1 MELQNRTKEQLIE
14 TGESHPLLS
23 DIIDFLPDP
32 TFVIDIKG
40 QVLAWNR
47 AIEKMTGVRS
57 EEVLGKGDYE
67 YALPFYGSRRPLLI
81 DLVFESDEVV
91 EKKYH
96 YVRREQNVL
105 LAEADLTLPCGKHVF
120 LWGKAS
126 PIYAPGGEIIAAIE
140 SIRDITDHKL
150 AERSLRQA
158 EEKYRNIFE
167 NAVEGIYQTTPEG
180 RYLTVN
186 PAFAAMLGYE
196 SPEELIASITDIG
209 KQVYVDPHQRLE
221 IKRLLAEKET
231 VRDFHARLYR
241 KDRSIVW
248 VSINAS
254 VARDESGNILSFQGT
269 MMDVSERKLM
279 DDALHQSEKRF
290 TIAFHESPT
299 PTIISSLGDG
309 RYVDVNERFLQM
321 LGYGRDEV
329 IGLTALELGVWVD
342 PETRV
347 QIVNKLRRNGVVR
360 EEPLRLRAKGGE
372 IRDVQ
377 ASARILRVQDED
389 LILSLFQDVTERKLS
404 ERALRESEQRF
415 RMLTEKAPLG
425 ISLIGSDMDFQYVN
439 PMFTMLFGYTVSE
452 LPNKKAWFE
461 KAYPDPTY
469 RAELMTLWNR
479 DFIDHPEVGRVA
491 ERVTTVRCKNG
502 DEKQIIIRAVFM
514 DDGRY
519 LLTYQNITEQMN
531 LQARIQQAQKL
542 EAIGALS
549 SGIAHDFNNILAP
562 IIGYTE
568 LALGN
573 TDRCSRLSDNL
584 EKVLVAGYR
593 AQDLVKK
600 ILSFSRKSE
609 KAESPVRLADIINEI
624 AGLLRASLPATI
636 QIRTDIPQDVHE
648 SVVIADPTEM
658 HQVIMNLCTNAFHA
672 MQEQGGL
679 LKLKIENVMLGSEC
693 IEVGK
698 DMGPGLYVKLS
709 VSDTGHGMDEKTIER
724 IYDPYFTTKRA
735 GEGTGLGLAVVYG
748 IVNAC
753 KGAIRVR
760 SKPGKGTTFEVF
772 LPCAERIAQT
782 VETDQTTLHRGHGC
796 ILVVEDEE
804 MIIEFEKQVLEGLGY
819 EVLAISDSRGALEA
833 FLADTDRFD
842 LVVTDMTMPNMT
854 GADLAR
860 TILSVRED
868 IPVILCTG
876 YSELIDEEKAG
887 ALGIAAYLMKP
898 VRPAKLAET
907 VWKLLYTKSQ
917 CIERIMKSEP
927 YPSFSGQPTESCK
940 I

>member
-14 TGESHPLLS
+14 TSESHPLLS

-47 AIEKMTGVRS
+47 AIEEMTGVRS
-57 EEVLGKGDYE
+57 EEILGKGDYE

-126 PIYAPGGEIIAAIE
+126 PIYDSRGEIIAAIE
-140 SIRDITDHKL
+140 SIRDITHHKL
-150 AERSLRQA
+150 
-158 EEKYRNIFE
+158 
-167 NAVEGIYQTTPEG
+167 T
-180 RYLTVN
+180 
-186 PAFAAMLGYE
+186 
-196 SPEELIASITDIG
+196 
-209 KQVYVDPHQRLE
+209 
-221 IKRLLAEKET
+221 
-231 VRDFHARLYR
+231 
-241 KDRSIVW
+241 
-248 VSINAS
+248 
-254 VARDESGNILSFQGT
+254 
-269 MMDVSERKLM
+269 

-299 PTIISSLGDG
+299 PTIISSLADG

-321 LGYGRDEV
+321 LGYARDEV
-329 IGLTALELGVWVD
+329 IGLTAMELGVWVD
-342 PETRV
+342 PGNRIEV
-347 QIVNKLRRNGVVR
+347 VNKLRRNGVVR
-360 EEPLRLRAKGGE
+360 EEPLRLRAKGGN
-372 IRDVQ
+372 IRDVLV
-377 ASARILRVQDED
+377 SAQLLRVQDKD

-404 ERALRESEQRF
+404 ERALHESEQRF
-415 RMLTEKAPLG
+415 RMFTEKAPLG

-439 PMFTMLFGYTVSE
+439 PMFTELFGYTVLE
-452 LPNKKAWFE
+452 LPNKKVWFE
-461 KAYPDPTY
+461 QAYPDPVY
-469 RAELMTLWNR
+469 RAELMSLWNR
-479 DFIDHPEVGRVA
+479 DFIECPEVGKVT
-491 ERVTTVRCKNG
+491 ERLVTVRCKNG
-502 DEKQIIIRAVFM
+502 EERQIIIRAVLM

-519 LLTYQNITEQMN
+519 LLTYQDITELMN
-531 LQARIQQAQKL
+531 LQARVRQAQKL
-542 EAIGALS
+542 EALGELS
-549 SGIAHDFNNILAP
+549 GGIAHDFNNILAP

-568 LALGN
+568 LALGKI
-573 TDRCSRLSDNL
+573 DKGSRLFNNI
-584 EKVLVAGYR
+584 EQVLAAAHR
-593 AQDLVKK
+593 AKDLVKR

-609 KAESPVRLADIINEI
+609 RAESSVRLADIIHEI
-624 AGLLRASLPATI
+624 DGLLRASLPATI
-636 QIRTDIPQDVHE
+636 RIQTTIPHHVRE

-658 HQVIMNLCTNAFHA
+658 HQVIMNLCTNASHA

-679 LKLKIENVMLGSEC
+679 LELKIKNVMLGSEG
-693 IEVGK
+693 IEAEGDVS
-698 DMGPGLYVKLS
+698 PSPYVKLS

-724 IYDPYFTTKRA
+724 IFDPYFTTKGT
-735 GEGTGLGLAVVYG
+735 GEGTGLGLAVVHG

-760 SKPGKGTTFEVF
+760 SKPGKGTTFDVF
-772 LPCAERIAQT
+772 LPCAERIAQP

-804 MIIEFEKQVLEGLGY
+804 AILEFEKQVLEGIGC
-819 EVLAISDSRGALEA
+819 EVLAISSSRGALEA
-833 FLADTDRFD
+833 FLKEPNRFD

-876 YSELIDEEKAG
+876 FSELIDEEKAG

-898 VRPAKLAET
+898 VRSAKLAET
-907 VWKLLYTKSQ
+907 VWKLLNTKSR
-917 CIERIMKSEP
+917 CIERIVKSEP
-927 YPSFSGQPTESCK
+927 YPSFSGQPIESCK